1 MKKMLLLMASAAIL
15 AIPFAG
21 PAAAD
26 AQFCEVGVIV
36 HEQPSVDPNPTHP
49 KVVIGEYQPYTD
61 CHEDPPIWTDP
72 ICLQKPPVCVV

>member
-36 HEQPSVDPNPTHP
+36 HEQPGVGTDPIHVQTG
-49 KVVIGEYQPYTD
+49 KYEPYTD
-61 CHEDPPIWTDP
+61 CDEDPPIVYDP
-72 ICLQKPPVCVV
+72 ICLNKPPICI